1 MFGERSRTEQFQT
14 YQTMSNLFVYGTLLS
29 NKIWKSIVT
38 REYSSDSAV
47 LKGYAR
53 KKVKGK
59 NYPGLIEQD
68 GSVVEGKIYYD
79 VFEEDFG
86 KLDAYEGEEYARKK
100 VYVLLESA
108 KNVECFTYLFKKE
121 YFGRLTKNEWA
132 LIGFLYK
139 KTRIN
144 PTALQG
150 GL

>member
-1 MFGERSRTEQFQT
+1 MA
-14 YQTMSNLFVYGTLLS
+14 NLFVYGTLLS
-29 NKIWKSIVT
+29 NKIWKSIVN

-79 VFEEDFG
+79 ISEEDFR
-86 KLDAYEGEEYARKK
+86 KLDAYEGEEYARTK
-100 VYVLLESA
+100 VSVQLSSGKSIES
-108 KNVECFTYLFKKE
+108 FTYLFKKE
-121 YFGRLTKNEWA
+121 YFGKLTKSEWA
-132 LIGFLYK
+132 LTGFLCK

-144 PTALQG
+144 LIFFA
-150 GL
+150 